1 MRELERLLA
10 FKSQIYLYGNVK
22 DTVLFPLAPLPGAMP
37 LAAQSDEAWK
47 LGSLRESLF
56 ELFRGRGY
64 ALIGAYNLIEG
75 LTFADAPTAGQ
86 PLPLLHPPAAPAPP
100 KSDDKDKPLT
110 MAQIY
115 EQLVDAG
122 EKNAQSAGKGGR
134 HPRPLN
140 PEEPLDIALQ
150 QMRICLLNSRL
161 PSVFLLEYGSQ
172 LIGTPTHLQMS
183 ERTSFLRLVRAAEES
198 RTLSA
203 RAPGQ
208 VGAPRE
214 LQNLFIVQCDK
225 LTDLPAWLYLNNPFG
240 AGVEIEAPR
249 SYERRH
255 FFTRFLPVLG
265 ENTDHNGKNPLDEL
279 VELTDGMSVRD
290 LYGIRKVAR
299 EAQKCGEA
307 PKPKTIVDRLKYG
320 DRESEWDTIA
330 PQKLLDAEAHLAKR
344 VMGQN
349 AAVSAVGDV
358 LRRARLG
365 LSGAQHSS
373 RTKPRGVLFFAGPTG
388 VGKTEL
394 AKAIAELVFGTQDAC
409 IRFDMSEYGQAHS
422 DQRLLGAPP
431 GYVGYEEGGQLTNR
445 VRANPFS
452 VLLFDE
458 IEKAHP
464 SILDKFLQIL
474 EDGRMTD
481 GRGNTVYFS
490 ESIIVFTSNV
500 GIYRLDPGT
509 GRPMVDPVSGQPELN
524 VDPAIDTEYPAVRA
538 KMLDGV
544 TQYFKHFLGRP
555 ELLNRIG
562 QNVVVFDFV
571 RAKTL
576 QMILENKVLPS
587 IASQVREGHGIEV
600 RFEPAVVARLME
612 LGGGD
617 VASGGRGMGN
627 VAEAAVLNPLSR
639 VLFSLLGTGEGGA
652 QVLVVED
659 ILSPDD
665 DQGRYELRWHSEPA
679 AKTQVAGQVPA
690 SQPGDFP
697 ADIGAQESDEPRSE

>member
-1 MRELERLLA
+1 MERLIA
-10 FKSQIYLYGNVK
+10 FKSQIYLYGSVK
-22 DTVLFPLAPLPGAMP
+22 DTVLFPLAPVVP
-37 LAAQSDEAWK
+37 SIENTEENWK
-47 LGSLRESLF
+47 LGSPREALF
-56 ELFRGRGY
+56 ELFRARGY

-75 LTFADAPTAGQ
+75 MTFADAPLAGV
-86 PLPLLHPPAAPAPP
+86 PVPLLNPPPSAPV
-100 KSDDKDKPLT
+100 KKDENGEDALT

-115 EQLVDAG
+115 QQLVEAG
-122 EKNAQSAGKGGR
+122 EKVGRASQDGGR
-134 HPRPLN
+134 HPRALN
-140 PEEPLDIALQ
+140 AESPVDIALH
-150 QMRICLLNSRL
+150 QMRICLLNARI
-161 PSVFLLEYGSQ
+161 PSVFIIENAAQ
-172 LIGTPTHLQMS
+172 FVAAPTNICAG
-183 ERTSFLRLVRAAEES
+183 ERTAFLRLLKTAEEA
-198 RTLSA
+198 RTLAS
-203 RAPGQ
+203 RAPGS
-208 VGAPRE
+208 VGAPIE
-214 LQNLFIVQCDK
+214 IQNLLVVSCDK
-225 LTDLPAWLYLNNPFG
+225 LTDLPAWVYLNNPFG

-255 FFTRFLPVLG
+255 FFTRFLPVLSD
-265 ENTDHNGKNPLDEL
+265 ETESQTNVHSKKPLEEL

-299 EAQKCGEA
+299 EAAKCAA
-307 PKPKTIVDRLKYG
+307 PSDAPISPKGIVDRFKYG
-320 DRESEWDTIA
+320 DRESEWDTLA
-330 PQKLLDAEAHLAKR
+330 FQKLLDAETMLSKR
-344 VMGQN
+344 VVGQP
-349 AAVSAVGDV
+349 AAVSAASDV

-394 AKAIAELVFGTQDAC
+394 AKAMAELVFGTQDAC
-409 IRFDMSEYGQAHS
+409 IRFDMSEYGDAHS

-490 ESIIVFTSNV
+490 ESIIVFTSNA
-500 GIYRLDPGT
+500 GIYRLDPQT
-509 GRPMVDPVSGQPELN
+509 QRPYIDPVSGKPELN
-524 VDPAIDTEYPAVRA
+524 VDPEVDTDYSDVRA
-538 KMLDGV
+538 KVLEGV
-544 TQYFKHFLGRP
+544 SSYFKHILGRP

-562 QNVVVFDFV
+562 QNIVVFDFV
-571 RAKTL
+571 RGKSMR
-576 QMILENKVLPS
+576 MILENKVLPS
-587 IASQVREGHGIEV
+587 IAAQVREGHGIEV
-600 RFEPAVVARLME
+600 RFETSVVERLME

-639 VLFSLLGTGEGGA
+639 VLFGFLGDA
-652 QVLVVED
+652 NASKILIVED
-659 ILSPDD
+659 IVASEEAG
-665 DQGRYELRWHSEPA
+665 GRYELKW
-679 AKTQVAGQVPA
+679 
-690 SQPGDFP
+690 
-697 ADIGAQESDEPRSE
+697 RSE